1 MMKMIF
7 KKFNF
12 ILIYYLILFCII
24 IISLYFEL
32 YQKMKKINLFLG
44 KTIRRFLRVIFKA

>member
-44 KTIRRFLRVIFKA
+44 NIKLKLFFLNF